1 MRGQSIVSDQS
12 NFVLFSGSGDNS
24 NEPLPLRI
32 FPVCA
37 TSQIAGG
44 CHLVTT
50 MVSNKP
56 NEENFG

>member
-1 MRGQSIVSDQS
+1 MVSDQS
-12 NFVLFSGSGDNS
+12 NLVLSSARGDSS
-24 NEPLPLRI
+24 NDPVPLRI

-50 MVSNKP
+50 IVSNKP